1 MFWLPTTSSLCQWN
15 ILVFTMCRLR
25 ERKHRCPLL
34 AWGQIYNPNQPI
46 KNGVWGKSL
55 FQKREG
61 LIDGGLVMKRRH
73 QRAWRGGEEG
83 SVETTQKKSEGGG
96 VRRIAFLLCSIKGEI
111 THLLRF
117 FLKTTAPIDQT
128 AWMYRPIFNMKY
140 RHQKSITP
148 VFSLPLLLSADL
160 TCSFPPRLMH
170 LHHCRLS
177 SRPPSPHLCS
187 FPAMDLPTASPWHL
201 HYVIRRY
208 TCLTNGEVDH
218 IQ

>member
-1 MFWLPTTSSLCQWN
+1 MPSVSTGADIQPQSPRPKRCVRKVTLSKEGRVDRWRAGNEMETS
-15 ILVFTMCRLR
+15 
-25 ERKHRCPLL
+25 
-34 AWGQIYNPNQPI
+34 
-46 KNGVWGKSL
+46 KS
-55 FQKREG
+55 
-61 LIDGGLVMKRRH
+61 MKRR
-73 QRAWRGGEEG
+73 GGREWGNNPKEQ
-83 SVETTQKKSEGGG
+83 EKGGI
-96 VRRIAFLLCSIKGEI
+96 RRIAFPLCSIKGEI

-148 VFSLPLLLSADL
+148 VFSLSLLLSAVL
-160 TCSFPPRLMH
+160 TCSFWLRLKH
-170 LHHCRLS
+170 LHHCLLS
-177 SRPPSPHLCS
+177 SLHLS
-187 FPAMDLPTASPWHL
+187 QHQAMDLPTVPPWHL